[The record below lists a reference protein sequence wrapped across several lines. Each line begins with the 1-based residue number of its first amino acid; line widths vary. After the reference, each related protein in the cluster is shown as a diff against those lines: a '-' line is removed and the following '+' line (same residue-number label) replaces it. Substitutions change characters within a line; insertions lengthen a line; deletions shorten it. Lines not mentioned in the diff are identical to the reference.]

1 MKRFFLW
8 IMVVVVA
15 TAIMFVCDR
24 TVTTPSI
31 FLRNDAIAEVSQYLD
46 AHPEYNQDL
55 ALMVDFSRLSMLD
68 RMYVVD
74 MREHEIVY
82 SCRTAHGKGRGSTPV
97 TPEFSNE
104 EGSLCSSLGF
114 YKIAEQGKMRNGRH
128 CLRLDGLSKTNSNA
142 RKRGIL
148 IHPSNG
154 VSCIPFSMP
163 LPLPLS
169 RASEGC
175 FATSFS
181 AMERIEKLVGASRK
195 PMILYAF
202 YKN

>member
-1 MKRFFLW
+1 MKSLYRR
-8 IMVVVVA
+8 IMLAAVA
-15 TAIMFVCDR
+15 IALLFVCDR
-24 TVTTPSI
+24 VVPTPSI
-31 FLRNDAIAEVSQYLD
+31 FLDEDVFEEVQQYLN
-46 AHPEYNQDL
+46 AHPEYHQNR
-55 ALMVDFSRLSMLD
+55 ALIVDFTRLSMLD
-68 RMYVVD
+68 RIYVVD
-74 MREHEIVY
+74 MQKRKIVY
-82 SCRTAHGKGRGSTPV
+82 SCRSAHGMGRGSTPV

-104 EGSLCSSLGF
+104 VGSLCSSLGF
-114 YKIAEQGKMRNGRH
+114 YKIAEQGKMRNGRP

-154 VSCIPFSMP
+154 VSCVPFSMP

-181 AMERIEKLVGASRK
+181 AMVRIEEFVRDSDK

-202 YKN
+202 YK

>member
-1 MKRFFLW
+1 MKSLYRW
-8 IMVVVVA
+8 IMLAAVA
-15 TAIMFVCDR
+15 IALLFVCDR
-24 TVTTPSI
+24 VVPTPSI
-31 FLRNDAIAEVSQYLD
+31 FLDGDVFEEVQQYLN
-46 AHPEYNQDL
+46 AHPEYHQNR
-55 ALMVDFSRLSMLD
+55 ALIVDFTRLSMLD

-74 MREHEIVY
+74 MQKRKIVY
-82 SCRTAHGKGRGSTPV
+82 SCKSAHGMGRGSTPV

-104 EGSLCSSLGF
+104 VGSLCSSLGF
-114 YKIAEQGKMRNGRH
+114 YKIAEHGKMRNGRP

-154 VSCIPFSMP
+154 VSCVPFSMP

-181 AMERIEKLVGASRK
+181 AMERIEEFVRDSDK

-202 YKN
+202 YK

>member
-1 MKRFFLW
+1 MLAA
-8 IMVVVVA
+8 VA
-15 TAIMFVCDR
+15 IALLFVCDR
-24 TVTTPSI
+24 VVPTPSI
-31 FLRNDAIAEVSQYLD
+31 FLDGDVFEEVQQYLN
-46 AHPEYNQDL
+46 AHPEYHQNR
-55 ALMVDFSRLSMLD
+55 ALIVDFTRLSMLD

-74 MREHEIVY
+74 MQKRKIVY
-82 SCRTAHGKGRGSTPV
+82 SCRSAHGMGRGSTPV

-104 EGSLCSSLGF
+104 VGSLCSSLGF
-114 YKIAEQGKMRNGRH
+114 YKIAEHGKMRNGRP

-154 VSCIPFSMP
+154 VSCVPFSMP

-181 AMERIEKLVGASRK
+181 AMERIEEFVRDSNK

-202 YKN
+202 YK

>member
-1 MKRFFLW
+1 MKKCFRWL
-8 IMVVVVA
+8 MVAAVA
-15 TAIMFVCDR
+15 IAALLVCDR
-24 TVTTPSI
+24 TISTSSF
-31 FLRNDAIAEVSQYLD
+31 FLCEDVVMKVQQYLD
-46 AHPEYNQDL
+46 EHPEYNQDQ
-55 ALMVDFSRLSMLD
+55 ALIVDFSRLSMLD

-74 MREHEIVY
+74 MRKHKIVY
-82 SCRTAHGKGRGSTPV
+82 SCRTAHGMGRGSTPV

-104 EGSLCSSLGF
+104 VGSLCSSLGF
-114 YKIAEQGKMRNGRH
+114 YKIAEHGKMRNGRP

-154 VSCIPFSMP
+154 VSCVPFSMP

-181 AMERIEKLVGASRK
+181 AMERIEEFVRDSNK

-202 YKN
+202 YKY

>member
-1 MKRFFLW
+1 MKSLYRW
-8 IMVVVVA
+8 IMLAAVA
-15 TAIMFVCDR
+15 IALLFVCDR
-24 TVTTPSI
+24 VVPTPSI
-31 FLRNDAIAEVSQYLD
+31 FLDGDVFEEVQQYLN
-46 AHPEYNQDL
+46 AHPEYHQNR
-55 ALMVDFSRLSMLD
+55 ALIVDFTRLSMLD

-74 MREHEIVY
+74 MQKRKIVY
-82 SCRTAHGKGRGSTPV
+82 SCRSAHGMGRGSTPV

-104 EGSLCSSLGF
+104 VGSLCSSLGF
-114 YKIAEQGKMRNGRH
+114 YKIAEHGKMRNGRP
-128 CLRLDGLSKTNSNA
+128 CFRLDGLSKTNSNA

-154 VSCIPFSMP
+154 VSCVPFSMP

-181 AMERIEKLVGASRK
+181 AMERIEEFVRDSNK

-202 YKN
+202 YK

>member
-1 MKRFFLW
+1 MKSLYRW
-8 IMVVVVA
+8 IMLAAVA
-15 TAIMFVCDR
+15 IALLFVCDR
-24 TVTTPSI
+24 VVPTPSI
-31 FLRNDAIAEVSQYLD
+31 FLDGDVFEEVQQYLN
-46 AHPEYNQDL
+46 AHPEYHQNR
-55 ALMVDFSRLSMLD
+55 ALIVDFTRLSMLD

-74 MREHEIVY
+74 MQKRKIVY
-82 SCRTAHGKGRGSTPV
+82 SCRSAHGMGRGSTPV

-104 EGSLCSSLGF
+104 VGSLCSSLGF
-114 YKIAEQGKMRNGRH
+114 YKIAEQGKMRNGRP
-128 CLRLDGLSKTNSNA
+128 CFRLDGLSKTNSNA

-154 VSCIPFSMP
+154 VSCVPFSMP

-181 AMERIEKLVGASRK
+181 AMERIEEFVRDSDK

-202 YKN
+202 YK

>member
-31 FLRNDAIAEVSQYLD
+31 FLSNDAIAEVSQYLD

-128 CLRLDGLSKTNSNA
+128 
-142 RKRGIL
+142 
-148 IHPSNG
+148 
-154 VSCIPFSMP
+154 
-163 LPLPLS
+163 
-169 RASEGC
+169 
-175 FATSFS
+175 
-181 AMERIEKLVGASRK
+181 
-195 PMILYAF
+195 
-202 YKN
+202 

>member
-1 MKRFFLW
+1 MKRLCRW
-8 IMVVVVA
+8 IMIAVVA
-15 TAIMFVCDR
+15 MAMLLVCDR
-24 TVTTPSI
+24 VVPTPSI
-31 FLRNDAIAEVSQYLD
+31 FLNKDVLEEVRQYLN
-46 AHPEYNQDL
+46 AHPEYNQNQ
-55 ALMVDFSRLSMLD
+55 ALIVDFSRLSMLD

-74 MREHEIVY
+74 MGEQKIVY
-82 SCRTAHGKGRGSTPV
+82 SCRTAHGMGRGSTPV

-104 EGSLCSSLGF
+104 VGSLCSSLGF
-114 YKIAEQGKMRNGRH
+114 YKIAEQGKMRNGRP

-142 RKRGIL
+142 RKRGIF

-154 VSCIPFSMP
+154 VSCVPFSMP

-181 AMERIEKLVGASRK
+181 AMERIEEFVRDSNK

-202 YKN
+202 YK

>member
-1 MKRFFLW
+1 MKKFCRW
-8 IMVVVVA
+8 VMAVVVA
-15 TAIMFVCDR
+15 VAILFFCDR

-31 FLRNDAIAEVSQYLD
+31 FLRNDAIAEVSQYLET
-46 AHPEYNQDL
+46 HPEYNQDL

-74 MREHEIVY
+74 MRKQKIVF
-82 SCRTAHGKGRGSTPV
+82 SCRTAHGMGRGSTPV
-97 TPEFSNE
+97 KPEFSNE

-114 YKIAEQGKMRNGRH
+114 YKIAEHGKMRNGRP

-154 VSCIPFSMP
+154 VSCVPFSMP

-181 AMERIEKLVGASRK
+181 AMERIEGFVKNSKK

-202 YKN
+202 YKF

>member
-1 MKRFFLW
+1 MKSLYRW
-8 IMVVVVA
+8 IMLAAVA
-15 TAIMFVCDR
+15 IALLFVCDR
-24 TVTTPSI
+24 VVPTPSI
-31 FLRNDAIAEVSQYLD
+31 FLDGDVFEEVQQYLN
-46 AHPEYNQDL
+46 AHPEYYQNR
-55 ALMVDFSRLSMLD
+55 ALIVDFTRLSMLD

-74 MREHEIVY
+74 MQKRKIVY
-82 SCRTAHGKGRGSTPV
+82 SCRSAHGMGRGSTPV

-104 EGSLCSSLGF
+104 VGSLCSSLGF
-114 YKIAEQGKMRNGRH
+114 YKIAEHGKMRNGRP

-154 VSCIPFSMP
+154 VSCVPFSMP

-181 AMERIEKLVGASRK
+181 AMERIEEFVRDSNK

-202 YKN
+202 YK

>member
-1 MKRFFLW
+1 MKSLYRW
-8 IMVVVVA
+8 IMLAAVA
-15 TAIMFVCDR
+15 IALLFVCDR
-24 TVTTPSI
+24 VVPTPSI
-31 FLRNDAIAEVSQYLD
+31 FLDGDVFEEVQQYLN
-46 AHPEYNQDL
+46 AHPEYHQNR
-55 ALMVDFSRLSMLD
+55 ALIVDFTRLSMLD

-74 MREHEIVY
+74 MQKRKIVY
-82 SCRTAHGKGRGSTPV
+82 SCRSAHGMGRGSTPV

-104 EGSLCSSLGF
+104 VGSLCSSLGF
-114 YKIAEQGKMRNGRH
+114 YKIAEHGKMRNGRP

-154 VSCIPFSMP
+154 VSCVPFSMP

-181 AMERIEKLVGASRK
+181 AMERIEEFVRDSNK

-202 YKN
+202 YK